1 MKCDIATVLTS
12 LSASPKLTQM
22 LDLEDKGKTSVAIQ
36 WLSIHLPMQGTWVQS
51 LVWEDSTCHRATKPT
66 YHDYCHVPQGD

>member
-1 MKCDIATVLTS
+1 
-12 LSASPKLTQM
+12 M

-51 LVWEDSTCHRATKPT
+51 LVWEDSTCHRETKPT